1 MRIGMI
7 FLCAWLLLPAAAQV
21 PAPEGWRKE
30 TFDFPLAFAPSI
42 PYQGKEHV
50 RFAPEWARFADE
62 RGFSYVILWDI
73 QRRPGFE
80 AAELERAL
88 NVYFDGLMEQVTRG
102 RKIVDPGTV
111 TATSLHPL
119 AAPEGWTEGYGGR
132 IDTWNG
138 FSKGEA
144 LTLFT
149 EISHRS
155 CGTDRSQVFLAF
167 SKAPRTHPAWEEM
180 RRIRKDTP
188 C

>member
-1 MRIGMI
+1 MRIGI
-7 FLCAWLLLPAAAQV
+7 FFLCAWLIPAAAQV
-21 PAPEGWRKE
+21 SAPEGWRKE

-42 PYQGKEHV
+42 PFQGKEHV
-50 RFAPEWARFADE
+50 RFAPEWARFGEE

-111 TATSLHPL
+111 TNTALHPL
-119 AAPEGWTEGYGGR
+119 TAPDGWAAGYGGR
-132 IDTWNG
+132 VYTWNG
-138 FSKGEA
+138 FAKGEA
-144 LTLFT
+144 LTLNT
-149 EISHRS
+149 EIAHRS
-155 CGTDRSQVFLAF
+155 CGTDRSQVFLIF
-167 SKAPRTHPAWEEM
+167 SQAPRTNAFWDEM